1 MQKQTGFTLI
11 ELVVVIIILGILAVT
26 AAPKFINLQSDARES
41 TLQGMKGALQ
51 GANSLVYSK
60 AVIAGLE
67 KAKAQIVTLE
77 PGVIV
82 IADYGYMTSN
92 TSVGIVAED
101 LKDIL
106 DVSLQELSD
115 DTTSASSED
124 WGIRIINGTSFK
136 LVPKGKTADST
147 ASNACYLVYEAATAT
162 TLPQY
167 STVDSGC

>member
-51 GANSLVYSK
+51 GANSLLYSK
-60 AVIAGLE
+60 AAIAGLE

-82 IADYGYMTSN
+82 IADYGYLAGNS
-92 TSVGIVAED
+92 SVGIIAAD
-101 LKDIL
+101 LQDIL

-115 DTTSASSED
+115 DTTTVSSED
-124 WGIRIINGTSFK
+124 WGIRTINGTSFK
-136 LVPKGKTADST
+136 LVTKGKTADST
-147 ASNACYLVYEAATAT
+147 VSNACYLVYEAATAT

-167 STVDSGC
+167 TAVDSGC